1 MNPADHPDATRP
13 AAAALIRISVNGLPQ
28 SVPAMTLAQWVASAG
43 AAPESLAT
51 AVNGE
56 FVARDARAA
65 RLLRDGD
72 AVMSFQPIQG
82 G

>member
-1 MNPADHPDATRP
+1 MGTTITIM
-13 AAAALIRISVNGLPQ
+13 LNGEPQ
-28 SVPAMTLAQWVASAG
+28 HLPAMTLAAFVSLIGEAS
-43 AAPESLAT
+43 SLAT

-65 RLLRDGD
+65 YQLKEGD
-72 AVMSFQPIQG
+72 EVMTFQPITG